1 MAVQKSH
8 KYRTQLY
15 EILVRYFNMGEL
27 RVLSFSLDVDFDIL
41 SGNQK
46 SEKALEL
53 ITYLERRKRLPEL
66 SNKIEQERPE
76 LAEELRNIRKEMK
89 SLRQKQTRQRQ
100 TWYVAGS
107 VLLAIAI
114 ILIVAL
120 WQQQDAPDSAG
131 NFIYQVR
138 IRDNVT
144 NSAVENA
151 RVTLGLGGDVILPA
165 QYTDVGGLAV
175 FSIKTEYAN
184 DLARLSVEKTGYRTD
199 THSVNII
206 PERLPQEIHLQP
218 VP

>member
-1 MAVQKSH
+1 MAVQESN
-8 KYRTQLY
+8 KYQAQLRK
-15 EILVRYFNMGEL
+15 LMVRYFSMGEL
-27 RVLSFSLDVDFDIL
+27 KALSFDLGIDFDL
-41 SGNQK
+41 LPGEGK

-66 SNKIEQERPE
+66 SNTIEQERPE
-76 LAEELRNIRKEMK
+76 LTEEVRNIRKEMRN
-89 SLRQKQTRQRQ
+89 LRQRQ

-107 VLLAIAI
+107 VLLAIAV
-114 ILIVAL
+114 ILIIAL
-120 WQQQDAPDSAG
+120 WQQQDAPDSSE

-151 RVTLGLGGDVILPA
+151 KVTLELSGDVILPS
-165 QYTDVGGLAV
+165 QYTDVGGLVV

-184 DLARLSVEKTGYRTD
+184 DLARLSVEKTDYQTD
-199 THSVNII
+199 THSVNVI
-206 PERLPQEIHLQP
+206 PERLSQEIHLQP